1 MAPDATPAAASEA
14 AEAPL
19 AARLPPDPGGR
30 LSDEEILDRF
40 VGWVSSTGLSLYPA
54 QEEAV
59 LALLEGQHVVLATP
73 TGSGKSLVATFL
85 HFQAMARGERS
96 FYTCP
101 IKALVN
107 EKFFDLC
114 RLFGPEN
121 VGMMTGDAAVNRD
134 APVVCCTA
142 EILMNLSLR
151 EAAPRVDAVVMD
163 EFHYYADRERG
174 IAWQVPLLL
183 LEKARFLLMS
193 ATLGDMTAISES
205 LASLTGRKVAEVRS
219 RERPVPLEFEY
230 RETPLHE
237 TLEDLVAA
245 KKAPIYLVNFTQRAA
260 AEQAQNLMSAK
271 FSSKEEKEALRKALT
286 GVRFETPFG
295 KDLQR
300 HLRHGVGL
308 HHAGLLPRYRL
319 LVEKLAQQGLLKVV
333 SGTDTLGMGV
343 NIPIRTVL
351 FTQLCKFDGEKT
363 AILSARDFRQIAGRA
378 GRRGFDERGYVVAQ
392 APEHVIE
399 NKRIAEK
406 QAAGKKVEK
415 KKPPQKGFVP
425 WDRNTFEKLQ
435 SKEPEP
441 LESRFE
447 VTFGLL
453 LNLLQSETARAG
465 GGYGR
470 LVELVSRSHGNEYV
484 KARHRLTAAQRF
496 RTLRAAGL
504 VELHRIDGYRGRF
517 VRPGRGLQKDFS
529 LFHTLSLYLLDSLPR
544 IDPERETYALDV
556 LTQVESI
563 LEDPDVVLFKQLDRA
578 RGEAVARMK
587 AEGKEY
593 DERMAELEKVE
604 YPKPNADFVY
614 STFNEF
620 AARHPWV
627 GQENI
632 RPKSI
637 AREVAERAVSFN
649 DYVREYELARSEGV
663 LLRYLSEAYKTL
675 VQTVP
680 EGFRDEALEDL
691 IAFLRCTVRSVD
703 SSLVDEWERMRAG
716 PAPSTASA
724 AGAPSPAPAL
734 PLDPAADSRAFL
746 SRVRADLH
754 RLLGALARQSYEES
768 AALVYQR
775 SEGEW
780 TPRRLEEALAP
791 YWEAHGRIDVTPA
804 ARRPH
809 NTFLD
814 EVGPRR
820 WRAVQRIVDE
830 EGEVDWM
837 LECAVDLSEPRDPDA
852 PLIELVRVGT

>member
-1 MAPDATPAAASEA
+1 MAVERSLAARPAPG
-14 AEAPL
+14 APL
-19 AARLPPDPGGR
+19 AESLPPAGAAA
-30 LSDEEILDRF
+30 LSDEEVLSRF
-40 VGWVSSTGLSLYPA
+40 VGWTTASGLSLYPA
-54 QEEAV
+54 QEEAL
-59 LALLEGQHVVLATP
+59 LALLEGKHVVLATP

-134 APVVCCTA
+134 APIVCCTA
-142 EILMNLSLR
+142 EILMNVSLR
-151 EAAPRVDAVVMD
+151 EAEPRVDAVVMD
-163 EFHYYADRERG
+163 EFHYYADRDRG
-174 IAWQVPLLL
+174 VAWQVPLLL

-193 ATLGDMTAISES
+193 ATLGDVTAIAES
-205 LASLTGRKVAEVRS
+205 LESITGRGVAEVRS
-219 RERPVPLEFEY
+219 HERPVPLEFEY

-237 TLEDLVAA
+237 TIEDLVAA
-245 KKAPIYLVNFTQRAA
+245 GRAPIYLVNFTQRAA
-260 AEQAQNLMSAK
+260 AEQAQNLMSSN
-271 FSSKEEKEALRKALT
+271 FSSKEEKEALRQALL
-286 GVRFETPFG
+286 GARFETPFG
-295 KDLQR
+295 KELQR
-300 HLRHGVGL
+300 FLRHGVGL

-343 NIPIRTVL
+343 NVPIRTVL
-351 FTQLCKFDGEKT
+351 FTQLCKYDGEKT

-378 GRRGFDERGYVVAQ
+378 GRRGFDERGFVVAQ

-406 QAAGKKVEK
+406 KAAGKKVEK
-415 KKPPQKGFVP
+415 RKPPQKGFVP
-425 WDRNTFEKLQ
+425 WDRSTFEKLQ
-435 SKEPEP
+435 TKAPEP

-453 LNLLQSETARAG
+453 LNLLQAETSRVG

-470 LVELVSRSHGNEYV
+470 LVELVARSHGSEYV
-484 KARHRLTAAQRF
+484 KARHRLLAARRF

-504 VELHRIDGYRGRF
+504 VELHRVDGYRGRF
-517 VRPGRGLQKDFS
+517 VRPARGLQRDFS

-544 IDPERETYALDV
+544 IDPVRETYALDV

-563 LEDPDVVLFKQLDRA
+563 LEDPDAVLFKQLDRA

-593 DERMAELEKVE
+593 DERMAELERVE

-614 STFNEF
+614 ATFNDF

-632 RPKSI
+632 RPKSV
-637 AREVAERAVSFN
+637 AREMVERAISFN
-649 DYVREYELARSEGV
+649 DYVREYELQRSEGV
-663 LLRYLSEAYKTL
+663 LLRYLSEAYRTL
-675 VQTVP
+675 AQTVP
-680 EGFRDEALEDL
+680 EGFRDEALEDV
-691 IAFLRCTVRSVD
+691 IAFLRTTVRGVD
-703 SSLVDEWERMRAG
+703 SSLVDEWDRMRGG
-716 PAPSTASA
+716 PAQEETAA
-724 AGAPSPAPAL
+724 PAPAAPPGL
-734 PLDPAADSRAFL
+734 AASPRAFL
-746 SRVRADLH
+746 ARVRAELH
-754 RLLGALARQSYEES
+754 RLLGALARRSYEE
-768 AALVYQR
+768 AAVLVHAR
-775 SEGEW
+775 PGEEW
-780 TPRRLEEALAP
+780 TARRMEEALAP
-791 YWEAHGRIDVTPA
+791 YWAEHGRIDVTPA

-809 NTFLD
+809 NTFVNEL
-814 EVGPRR
+814 GPRR
-820 WRAVQRIVDE
+820 WRVVQRVVDE

-837 LECAVDLSEPRDPDA
+837 LECLVDLTEPRDPDL
-852 PLIELVRVGT
+852 PLLELQRIGT